1 MLAAYHGLG
10 CCGTA
15 RVDVMRHSDGKF
27 YLLEINTLPGRT
39 NHSFVPRAAAAL
51 GIDFDELVLR
61 IIDQGLAE
69 RVL

>member
-1 MLAAYHGLG
+1 M
-10 CCGTA
+10 
-15 RVDVMRHSDGKF
+15 
-27 YLLEINTLPGRT
+27 T

-69 RVL
+69 RSL